1 MAKKRVTLPKNF
13 DELLKTGDVEALKAV
28 YDKCE
33 LTAHSGRYSLNT
45 ALHYGGVP
53 DELVIWLVEQGLDVN
68 TPDYYGRTPLYK
80 HAALGRDTV
89 KLLYELGGDIQ
100 KPDTYGSTPLH
111 TAAGFFRPKIVSFLI
126 EKGAD
131 VNPKT
136 DMGRTPL
143 AEALATCRNINIT
156 QVAEI
161 AEMLIKAGAEVT
173 PDMAERVG
181 IIGKDFEFHRENFN
195 KDYLT
200 ETEAGL
206 ERLYALF
213 DVKPAPK
220 RKIHDGVSPI
230 IIEDGPWQKQYDELW
245 EMLIP
250 SSGPAKTVQG
260 EVIRIT
266 GRVQD
271 ELYRN
276 GGVNWD
282 KDYRNMLKALPN
294 HFASGTPLSEEEL
307 EETKELISSIRAKG
321 SDEDAITERL
331 CELSVLWVGLNP
343 DPLPLGEINYNR

>member
-1 MAKKRVTLPKNF
+1 M
-13 DELLKTGDVEALKAV
+13 
-28 YDKCE
+28 
-33 LTAHSGRYSLNT
+33 
-45 ALHYGGVP
+45 
-53 DELVIWLVEQGLDVN
+53 
-68 TPDYYGRTPLYK
+68 
-80 HAALGRDTV
+80 
-89 KLLYELGGDIQ
+89 
-100 KPDTYGSTPLH
+100 
-111 TAAGFFRPKIVSFLI
+111 I

-131 VNPKT
+131 ANAKN

-143 AEALATCRNINIT
+143 AETLATCRNINIA
-156 QVAEI
+156 QAAEI
-161 AEMLIKAGAEVT
+161 AEMLIRAGAEAT
-173 PDMAERVG
+173 PEMAERVE

-195 KDYLT
+195 KEYLA

-206 ERLYALF
+206 EKLYTLF

-230 IIEDGPWQKQYDELW
+230 LVEDGSWQEQYDQLW

-282 KDYRNMLKALPN
+282 KHYRNMLNALPN
-294 HFASGTPLSEEEL
+294 HFASSTPLSEKEL
-307 EETKELISSIRAKG
+307 EETKELISNIRANG

-331 CELSVLWVGLNP
+331 CELSVNWVILNP
-343 DPLPLGEINYNR
+343 NPLPLGKTNYNR

>member
-13 DELLKTGDVEALKAV
+13 DELIKSRDIEALKAV

-33 LTAHSGRYSLNT
+33 LTAYDGKFGLHT
-45 ALHYGGVP
+45 ALHYKGVP
-53 DELVIWLVEQGLDVN
+53 DELVIWLVKQGLDVN
-68 TPDYYGRTPLYK
+68 IPDYYGCTPLYSQ
-80 HAALGRDTV
+80 ATFGMDTV

-100 KPDTYGSTPLH
+100 KPNRYGDTPLH
-111 TAAGFFRPKIVSFLI
+111 MAAEYFRPNTVHFLI

-131 VNPKT
+131 VNAKNER
-136 DMGRTPL
+136 GETPL
-143 AEALATCRNINIT
+143 LAALTVCGGIRAVPMA
-156 QVAEI
+156 QI
-161 AEMLIKAGAEVT
+161 AEMLIKAGVEIT
-173 PDMAERVG
+173 PEMAEKVE

-195 KDYLT
+195 KDYLA

-206 ERLYALF
+206 EKLYALF

-230 IIEDGPWQKQYDELW
+230 IVKEGSWKEQYDELW

-250 SSGPAKTVQG
+250 SSGAAKTVQG

-282 KDYRNMLKALPN
+282 KDYRNMLNALPN
-294 HFASGTPLSEEEL
+294 HFALGTPLSTEEL
-307 EETKELISSIRAKG
+307 EETKELISNIRTKG
-321 SDEDAITERL
+321 SDEDAITEHL
-331 CELSVLWVGLNP
+331 CELAVSWVSLNP
-343 DPLPLGEINYNR
+343 NPLFLGEINYRR

>member
-13 DELLKTGDVEALKAV
+13 DELLATGDVEALKAV
-28 YDKCE
+28 YEKCE
-33 LTAHSGRYSLNT
+33 LTAHDGRYSLNT
-45 ALHYGGVP
+45 ALHFGGVP

-131 VNPKT
+131 ANAKNV
-136 DMGRTPL
+136 MGRTPL
-143 AEALATCRNINIT
+143 AETLATCRNINIV
-156 QVAEI
+156 QAAEI
-161 AEMLIKAGAEVT
+161 AEMLIRAGAEAT
-173 PDMAERVG
+173 PEMAERVE

-195 KDYLT
+195 KDYLA

-206 ERLYALF
+206 EKLYALF

-230 IIEDGPWQKQYDELW
+230 IVKKGSWKEQYNELW
-245 EMLIP
+245 DLLIP

-321 SDEDAITERL
+321 SDEDTITERL
-331 CELSVLWVGLNP
+331 CELSVLWVSLNP

>member
-1 MAKKRVTLPKNF
+1 MAKKRVTLPKDF
-13 DELLKTGDVEALKAV
+13 DELIKSGDIEALKAV

-33 LTAHSGRYSLNT
+33 LTAYDGKFGLHT
-45 ALHYGGVP
+45 ALHYKGVP
-53 DELVIWLVEQGLDVN
+53 DELVIWLVKQGLDVN
-68 TPDYYGRTPLYK
+68 IPDYYGCTPLYSQ
-80 HAALGRDTV
+80 ATFGMDTV

-100 KPDTYGSTPLH
+100 KPNRYGNTPLH
-111 TAAGFFRPKIVSFLI
+111 MAAEYFRPNTVRFLI

-131 VNPKT
+131 VNAKNER
-136 DMGRTPL
+136 GETPL
-143 AEALATCRNINIT
+143 LAALTVCGGIR
-156 QVAEI
+156 VVPLVEI
-161 AEMLIKAGAEVT
+161 AEMLIKAGADVVPE
-173 PDMAERVG
+173 MAERVE

-195 KDYLT
+195 KDYLA

-206 ERLYALF
+206 EKLYALF

-230 IIEDGPWQKQYDELW
+230 IVKTGSWKEQYNELW
-245 EMLIP
+245 DLLIP
-250 SSGPAKTVQG
+250 SSGAAKTVQG

-266 GRVQD
+266 GRLQD

-282 KDYRNMLKALPN
+282 RNYRNMLNSLPN

-307 EETKELISSIRAKG
+307 EETKELISSIRANG

-331 CELSVLWVGLNP
+331 CELAVLWVLSNHTP
-343 DPLPLGEINYNR
+343 IPLGKTNYSR

>member
-13 DELLKTGDVEALKAV
+13 DELITAGDVEALKAV

-33 LTAHSGRYSLNT
+33 LTAHNGRYSLNT
-45 ALHYGGVP
+45 ALHFGGVP

-68 TPDYYGRTPLYK
+68 TVDYYGCTPLYK
-80 HAALGRDTV
+80 HATLGRDTV

-111 TAAGFFRPKIVSFLI
+111 TAAGFFHPKTVSFLI

-131 VNPKT
+131 VNAKD

-143 AEALATCRNINIT
+143 AEALATCRNINIA
-156 QVAEI
+156 QAAEI
-161 AEMLIKAGAEVT
+161 AEMLIKAGADVVPE
-173 PDMAERVG
+173 MAERVE

-195 KDYLT
+195 KDYLA

-206 ERLYALF
+206 EKLYALF

-230 IIEDGPWQKQYDELW
+230 LVKDGSWKEQYDELW

-250 SSGPAKTVQG
+250 SSGAAKTVQG

-282 KDYRNMLKALPN
+282 RNYRNMLNSLPN
-294 HFASGTPLSEEEL
+294 HFASGTPLSEQEL
-307 EETKELISSIRAKG
+307 EETKELISNIRANG

-331 CELSVLWVGLNP
+331 CELAVSWVILNP
-343 DPLPLGEINYNR
+343 NPLPLGKINYSR

>member
-1 MAKKRVTLPKNF
+1 MAKKRITLPKNF
-13 DELLKTGDVEALKAV
+13 DELITAGDVEALKAV

-33 LTAHSGRYSLNT
+33 LTAHDGRYSLNT

-80 HAALGRDTV
+80 HATLGRDTV

-111 TAAGFFRPKIVSFLI
+111 TAVGFFRPKIVSFLI

-131 VNPKT
+131 INAKD

-143 AEALATCRNINIT
+143 AEALATCRNINIA
-156 QVAEI
+156 QAAEI
-161 AEMLIKAGAEVT
+161 AEMLIKAGADVVPE
-173 PDMAERVG
+173 MAERVE

-195 KDYLT
+195 KDS
-200 ETEAGL
+200 L
-206 ERLYALF
+206 EDADVALLKLYDIF
-213 DVKPAPK
+213 GVKPIAK
-220 RKIHDGVSPI
+220 RIIHDGVSPI
-230 IIEDGPWQKQYDELW
+230 LIKEGSWKEQYDELW
-245 EMLIP
+245 ELLIQ
-250 SSGPAKTVQG
+250 SSGAAKTVQG

-282 KDYRNMLKALPN
+282 RNYRNMLNSLPN
-294 HFASGTPLSEEEL
+294 HFASGTPLSEQEL
-307 EETKELISSIRAKG
+307 EETKELISNIRANG

-331 CELSVLWVGLNP
+331 CELAVSWVSLNP
-343 DPLPLGEINYNR
+343 NPLPLGKINYSR